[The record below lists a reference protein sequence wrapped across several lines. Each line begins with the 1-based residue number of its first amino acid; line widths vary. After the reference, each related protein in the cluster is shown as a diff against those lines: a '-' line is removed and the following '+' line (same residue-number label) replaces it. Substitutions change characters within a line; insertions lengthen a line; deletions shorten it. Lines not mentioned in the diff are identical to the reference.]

1 MLLQKA
7 TFIDSSGNIWTNVFF
22 FSSFPQVPLVFFSF
36 LIHFPYEQTV
46 EVSSMATD
54 LLLAAAQIPLAMLGI
69 ASPLLAYLLPISCQC
84 LPAHIMAVLVIGAC
98 PYEMY

>member
-1 MLLQKA
+1 
-7 TFIDSSGNIWTNVFF
+7 
-22 FSSFPQVPLVFFSF
+22 
-36 LIHFPYEQTV
+36 
-46 EVSSMATD
+46 MATD